1 MLPCLAICRGVYIAL
16 VYDMIDPCGNER
28 IRREKYQEGRGDR
41 RPATYS
47 AQPLTSTHGHAKP
60 SVTTLTSSS
69 TELVAAPRRG

>member
-47 AQPLTSTHGHAKP
+47 AQPEKSFSDVDINAW
-60 SVTTLTSSS
+60 
-69 TELVAAPRRG
+69 PRQTICDHLDK